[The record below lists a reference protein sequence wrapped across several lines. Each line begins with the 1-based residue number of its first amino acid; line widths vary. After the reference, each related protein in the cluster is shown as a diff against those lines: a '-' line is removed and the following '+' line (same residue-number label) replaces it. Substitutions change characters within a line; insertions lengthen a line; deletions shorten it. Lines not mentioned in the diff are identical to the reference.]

1 MKEEEILNKNVKM
14 LIKEVIDKNDVEII
28 DSERAKNSGVKN
40 LEGSIDQVV
49 PQKPLI
55 IIDY

>member
-1 MKEEEILNKNVKM
+1 M
-14 LIKEVIDKNDVEII
+14 LIKEVIDQNSVEIVNC
-28 DSERAKNSGVKN
+28 ETAKNSGVKN

-49 PQKPLI
+49 PMKPLI